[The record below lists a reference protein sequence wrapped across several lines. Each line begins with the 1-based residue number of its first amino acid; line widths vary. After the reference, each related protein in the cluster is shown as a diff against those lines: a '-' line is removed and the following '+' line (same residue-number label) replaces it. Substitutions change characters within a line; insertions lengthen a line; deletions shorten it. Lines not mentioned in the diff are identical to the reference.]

1 MEKMLEKVTS
11 IEEKIMLSIELLEFA
26 KKYCESNFDKGNE
39 IVSIGS
45 LLGVILREQRDIVD
59 SVDDII

>member
-11 IEEKIMLSIELLEFA
+11 IEEKIMLSIDLLEIA

>member
-1 MEKMLEKVTS
+1 MISKLPLTR
-11 IEEKIMLSIELLEFA
+11 IE
-26 KKYCESNFDKGNE
+26 NE

>member
-1 MEKMLEKVTS
+1 MLEKVTS
-11 IEEKIMLSIELLEFA
+11 IEEKIMLSIDLLEIA